1 MWFSRIISSFFGIRK
16 KNDLEDDLNKISFT
30 KLIVLFITLNLIYI
44 SIVFFIT
51 KIFV

>member
-1 MWFSRIISSFFGIRK
+1 MWFSRIINSFFRKKK

-30 KLIVLFITLNLIYI
+30 KLIVLFLTLNLIFI

-51 KIFV
+51 RIFV

>member
-30 KLIVLFITLNLIYI
+30 KLIVLFITLNLMFI

-51 KIFV
+51 KMFV